1 MEPIERVRIRVSD
14 DHLEAW
20 ASIAEGPSADGESA
34 GRAALQQ
41 TLEQTTIRAG
51 LDEEAVAGL
60 ARALTQPVAT
70 LHERVIARGR
80 PAEPGSPPRLQLVEP
95 SGLQPGA
102 LRPDGS
108 IDLRDRQLLRPV
120 ERGDCLG
127 EILPAMPGKPGW
139 DVHGEPI
146 EPTPPGD
153 GSIKTGEGISVDEAG
168 RVDATR
174 SGTRMIAP
182 DGMVDVVAYHVH
194 AAQVDLKSG
203 HLATAGILEV
213 KRDVMSGMRVDAEF
227 DLAIRGTVDGAC
239 IRAGGSIEI
248 GGGALGHGDGRVR
261 AGGDLR
267 VRHALGICLEARGR
281 LSVDRGVSTS
291 QLVAREIEVGGRML
305 SDWLQAESRVV
316 LKDVGS
322 PAGGP
327 CLLRAAIPLEPLGP
341 APPSGGAT
349 ALKSTR
355 PEARRSNGTLRDR
368 KGRGV
373 ASRRRATPVG
383 RAVPAGP
390 ATPTDRAAPAGP
402 ATPPASTPHADAE
415 IETRRAWRRRQRE
428 LQRIATIE
436 IHGTAH
442 AGCRIDLGVT
452 PLVLETD
459 VSRRRFRVD
468 LEHARILEEEL

>member
-14 DHLEAW
+14 DRLEAW
-20 ASIAEGPSADGESA
+20 ASIAEGPSAGGEGDGQA
-34 GRAALQQ
+34 TLQQ
-41 TLEQTTIRAG
+41 ALEQTSIRAG
-51 LDEEAVAGL
+51 LDDEAIAGL
-60 ARALTQPVAT
+60 GRALTQPIAT

-80 PAEPGSPPRLQLVEP
+80 PAESGSPPQLQLIEP

-108 IDLRDRQLLRPV
+108 IDLRERQLLQPV
-120 ERGDCLG
+120 ERGECIG
-127 EILPAMPGKPGW
+127 EILPATPGKPGW
-139 DVHGEPI
+139 DVHGDPI
-146 EPTPPGD
+146 EPTPTAD
-153 GSIKTGEGISVDEAG
+153 GSIKTGEGIAIDEAG
-168 RVDATR
+168 CLVATR

-182 DGMVDVVAYHVH
+182 DGSVDVVAYHVH
-194 AAQVDLKSG
+194 AGHVDLKSG
-203 HLATAGILEV
+203 HLATAGSLEV
-213 KRDVMSGMRVDAEF
+213 KRDVMPGMRVEAEF

-239 IRAGGSIEI
+239 LRAGGAIEI
-248 GGGALGHGDGRVR
+248 GGGAIGRGDGDGSVR
-261 AGGDLR
+261 AGGDLH
-267 VRHALGICLEARGR
+267 VRHALGIRLEARGR
-281 LSVDRGVSTS
+281 LSVARSVSTS

-322 PAGGP
+322 PGGGP
-327 CLLRAAIPLEPLGP
+327 CLLRAACPLEPLGP

-349 ALKSTR
+349 ALRSTR
-355 PEARRSNGTLRDR
+355 PEARRSSGTLRDR

-373 ASRRRATPVG
+373 AGRRRATP
-383 RAVPAGP
+383 
-390 ATPTDRAAPAGP
+390 AAR
-402 ATPPASTPHADAE
+402 TPHADDE

-452 PLVLETD
+452 PFILETD
-459 VSRRRFRVD
+459 VSRRRYRVD
-468 LEHARILEEEL
+468 LEHARVLEEEL

>member
-14 DHLEAW
+14 DRLEAW
-20 ASIAEGPSADGESA
+20 ASIAEGPSAAPEGDGSA
-34 GRAALQQ
+34 NAEATLQQ
-41 TLEQTTIRAG
+41 ILEQASIRAG
-51 LDEEAVAGL
+51 LDEEGIAGL
-60 ARALTQPVAT
+60 GRALTQPVAT

-80 PAEPGSPPRLQLVEP
+80 PPEPGTPPRLELAEP
-95 SGLQPGA
+95 IGLQPGG

-108 IDLRDRQLLRPV
+108 IDFRERQLLLPV

-127 EILPAMPGKPGW
+127 EILPAVPGKPGW
-139 DVHGEPI
+139 DVYGDPI
-146 EPTPPGD
+146 APTPPGD
-153 GSIKTGEGISVDEAG
+153 GSIQTGEGVSIDEAG
-168 RVDATR
+168 RLVAAR

-182 DGMVDVVAYHVH
+182 DGMLDVIAYHVH
-194 AAQVDLKSG
+194 AGHVDLKSG
-203 HLATAGILEV
+203 HLSTAGSLEV
-213 KRDVMSGMRVDAEF
+213 KRDVMAGMRVEAEF
-227 DLAIRGTVDGAC
+227 DLAIRGSVDGAC

-248 GGGALGHGDGRVR
+248 GGGAIGREDGSVR

-267 VRHALGICLEARGR
+267 VRHALGIRLEARGR
-281 LSVDRGVSTS
+281 LNVARSVSTS
-291 QLVAREIEVGGRML
+291 QLVAREIEIGGPML

-327 CLLRAAIPLEPLGP
+327 CLLRAACPLEPLGP

-349 ALKSTR
+349 ALRSTR
-355 PEARRSNGTLRDR
+355 PEARRSGGTLRDR
-368 KGRGV
+368 KGRGI
-373 ASRRRATPVG
+373 ASRRRATPTG
-383 RAVPAGP
+383 ATTGATTGAPTRA
-390 ATPTDRAAPAGP
+390 D
-402 ATPPASTPHADAE
+402 DE

-452 PLVLETD
+452 PLVLETE

-468 LEHARILEEEL
+468 LEHARVIEEEL

>member
-1 MEPIERVRIRVSD
+1 MEPIERVRIRVTD
-14 DHLEAW
+14 DRLEAW
-20 ASIAEGPSADGESA
+20 ASIAEGPSADPDGDGNGNPE
-34 GRAALQQ
+34 GALRQA
-41 TLEQTTIRAG
+41 LEQASIRAG
-51 LDEEAVAGL
+51 LDEEAIAGL
-60 ARALTQPVAT
+60 GRALTQPVAT

-80 PAEPGSPPRLQLVEP
+80 PPEPGIPPHLQLAEP
-95 SGLQPGA
+95 SGLQPGG

-108 IDLRDRQLLRPV
+108 LDFRDRQLLLPV
-120 ERGDCLG
+120 ARGECIG
-127 EILPAMPGKPGW
+127 EILPATPGKPGW
-139 DVHGEPI
+139 DVHGDPI

-153 GSIKTGEGISVDEAG
+153 GSIQTGEGISIDEAG
-168 RVDATR
+168 RLVATR
-174 SGTRMIAP
+174 SGTRMITP
-182 DGMVDVVAYHVH
+182 DGTVDVVAYHVH
-194 AAQVDLKSG
+194 AGHVDLKSG
-203 HLATAGILEV
+203 HLITAGSLEV
-213 KRDVMSGMRVDAEF
+213 KRDVMPGMRVEAEF
-227 DLAIRGTVDGAC
+227 DLEIRGTVDGAC
-239 IRAGGSIEI
+239 IRAGGSVEI
-248 GGGALGHGDGRVR
+248 GGGAIGRESGKVQ

-281 LSVDRGVSTS
+281 LSVTRSVSTS
-291 QLVAREIEVGGRML
+291 QLVAREIEIGGRML

-327 CLLRAAIPLEPLGP
+327 CLLRAACPLEPLGP

-349 ALKSTR
+349 ALRSSR
-355 PEARRSNGTLRDR
+355 PEAQRPRGALRDR
-368 KGRGV
+368 KGRGIT
-373 ASRRRATPVG
+373 SGRRATPTG
-383 RAVPAGP
+383 AKTRA
-390 ATPTDRAAPAGP
+390 D
-402 ATPPASTPHADAE
+402 DE

-468 LEHARILEEEL
+468 LEHARIIEEEL